1 MNQKTRPNGFS
12 LIEIMIAVLVLGIGI
27 LAVSKLQTS
36 LIKSG
41 SNANERSVAA
51 SIAHKKMDD
60 LGRFI
65 YVNSVDSW
73 ADLAV
78 DIVTDLK
85 YPSSLSFEN
94 IANNEGG
101 RIQAGSIIVGNIN
114 YTLSW
119 SVIDYY
125 YSSINSPSTATTTAV
140 TTYPAFKLAHVVAAW
155 DGVGDDT
162 NSVVSF
168 DSAIYA
174 YSPAL
179 TDVSDTLS
187 TGNDGPTDKVDD
199 NFDFSDSAAELD
211 IEDGNKQIGGQVAP
225 NISRKG
231 ASNVV
236 VFESIVFN
244 TSTNAVQRRDQFSTV
259 GCVCKSNGA
268 TPSSQHIT
276 GYVTWDS
283 ASNTLSDS
291 IQLDESYTTNHT
303 LLKENGLGDNDQAF
317 ECNACCR
324 DGKNEVPTST
334 TNVAYKLCRFKYIA
348 GGLKIYPDWK
358 LIGFNIVPENFLNT
372 STNDAIYSN
381 YVTSLIRS
389 VAEVEK
395 TQGNTYFLNTYSN
408 IDNTFVTYAASLIS
422 AGGYSQAADGSS
434 DLQLQARAIYMDEI
448 PDGGYEGTTYTTT
461 NIPLDRIPFYEVDLT
476 KLVGWAPDEDNLT
489 FTATYTGNHVNSG
502 PGDWNA
508 GLHDPILS
516 GAGTP
521 CQGATVGANCVSNQ
535 ELIDGSEG
543 TYSRGLFYADI
554 SSPTTMVR
562 SQILTGNDGWLDR
575 DVNSETLNTTSIS
588 ITVVP

>member
-1 MNQKTRPNGFS
+1 MNTKTRLNGFS
-12 LIEIMIAVLVLGIGI
+12 LIEVMIAVLVLSVGI
-27 LAVSKLQTS
+27 LAVAKLQTS

-41 SNANERSVAA
+41 SNSNERSVAA
-51 SIAHKKMDD
+51 SIVHKKIND

-73 ADLAV
+73 SDLAI
-78 DIVTDLK
+78 DTDTGLK
-85 YPSSLSFEN
+85 YPGSLSFEN

-101 RIQAGSIIVGNIN
+101 RIRPVPTYVGNIN

-125 YSSINSPSTATTTAV
+125 YSGVNSPATTTAV
-140 TTYPAFKLAHVVAAW
+140 TTYPAFKLAHVVATW
-155 DGVGDDT
+155 DGVDT
-162 NSVVSF
+162 NNVVSF
-168 DSAIYA
+168 DTAIYA
-174 YSPAL
+174 YNPAL
-179 TDVSDTLS
+179 TAVSDTIS
-187 TGNDGPTDKVDD
+187 TGNDGPTDKIDD
-199 NFDFSDSAAELD
+199 NFDFDNSAAELD

-225 NISRKG
+225 NISRAG

-236 VFESIVFN
+236 AFESIVFN
-244 TSTNAVQRRDQFSTV
+244 TSTNAVQRRDRFSTV

-268 TPSSQHIT
+268 TPATQHLT

-291 IQLDESYTTNHT
+291 IQLTSYTANHT

-324 DGKNEVPTST
+324 DGKNEVPTAT
-334 TNVAYKLCRFKYIA
+334 INVAYKLCRFKYIA

-358 LIGFNIVPENFLNT
+358 LIGFNVIPENFLNT

-381 YVTSLIRS
+381 YVTSLIRT
-389 VAEVEK
+389 VAEIEK
-395 TQGNTYFLNTYSN
+395 TQGNTFFLNTYSN
-408 IDNTFVTYAASLIS
+408 IDNTFVTYASSQIS
-422 AGGYSQAADGSS
+422 AGGYNQATDGTSN
-434 DLQLQARAIYMDEI
+434 LQLQARAIYMDEI
-448 PDGGYEGTTYTTT
+448 PDGGYEGTTYTAT

-476 KLVGWAPDEDNLT
+476 KLVGWAADEDNLT
-489 FTATYTGNHVNSG
+489 FTATYTGDHVNSG
-502 PGDWNA
+502 PGDWNS
-508 GLHDPILS
+508 GLHDPIPN

-521 CQGATVGANCVSNQ
+521 CQGTTVGANCVSNQ

-554 SSPTTMVR
+554 SSPTTVVR

-588 ITVVP
+588 ITVTP